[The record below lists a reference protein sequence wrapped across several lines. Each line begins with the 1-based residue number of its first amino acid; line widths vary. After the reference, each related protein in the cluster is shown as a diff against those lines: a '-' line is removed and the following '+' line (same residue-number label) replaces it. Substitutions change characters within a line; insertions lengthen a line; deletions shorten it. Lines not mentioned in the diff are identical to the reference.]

1 LQVVELLK
9 EKWFHGDISSA
20 EAEKLLKAEPK
31 GTYLVR
37 FSTRY
42 ASGSVFTLKSNVSHT
57 CL

>member
-1 LQVVELLK
+1 MDLLK

-20 EAEKLLKAEPK
+20 EAEKLLKSEAK

-42 ASGSVFTLKSNVSHT
+42 DRVTLFLTLDLQANV
-57 CL
+57 L